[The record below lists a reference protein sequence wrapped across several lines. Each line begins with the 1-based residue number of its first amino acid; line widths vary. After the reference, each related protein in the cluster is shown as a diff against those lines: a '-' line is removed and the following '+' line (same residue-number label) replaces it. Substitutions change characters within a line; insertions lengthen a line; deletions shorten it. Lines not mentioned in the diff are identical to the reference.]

1 MHRSRGA
8 MHHLDAAQAGRFKPR
23 GKVASHSFSGH
34 RNRQRAPALALGKS
48 QIQIGARS
56 QRSDREALR
65 ITLNDR
71 EGAGSDGT
79 GRTEDADVLQRKLTR
94 WKYS

>member
-1 MHRSRGA
+1 MPAKVCR
-8 MHHLDAAQAGRFKPR
+8 LKPR
-23 GKVASHSFSGH
+23 GQVAGQSFSGH
-34 RNRQRAPALALGKS
+34 RDHQRAPALALGKG
-48 QIQIGARS
+48 QIHIGARS
-56 QRSDREALR
+56 QRSDRESLR

-94 WKYS
+94 WKYC

>member
-1 MHRSRGA
+1 MD
-8 MHHLDAAQAGRFKPR
+8 HLDAAEVCRLEPR
-23 GKVASHSFSGH
+23 GQIASQRFRGH
-34 RNRQRAPALALGKS
+34 RNHQRTPALALGEC
-48 QIQIGARS
+48 QIHIRAGG

-79 GRTEDADVLQRKLTR
+79 GRTENADVLQRKLTR